1 MREFWKGS
9 EAARE
14 NATLDLSKYKS
25 PAGAAKALYKYL
37 VNLANEM
44 GYDGEREVFICN
56 PKQSKERG
64 YSEAWMVSWESGPF
78 EWAVPVSLGSSMF
91 AGELGYSNTNGP
103 EIFAFSENWFVEP
116 WYSFDLYF
124 HKR

>member
-9 EAARE
+9 EEAR
-14 NATLDLSKYKS
+14 AKAKLDLSKYKT

-37 VNLANEM
+37 LNLANEM
-44 GYDGEREVFICN
+44 GYNGEREVIIRS
-56 PKQSKERG
+56 PAKSKAMG

-78 EWAVPVSLGSSMF
+78 EWAVPVSLGSSMY
-91 AGELGYSNTNGP
+91 AGEFGYGATDGP

-124 HKR
+124 HKH